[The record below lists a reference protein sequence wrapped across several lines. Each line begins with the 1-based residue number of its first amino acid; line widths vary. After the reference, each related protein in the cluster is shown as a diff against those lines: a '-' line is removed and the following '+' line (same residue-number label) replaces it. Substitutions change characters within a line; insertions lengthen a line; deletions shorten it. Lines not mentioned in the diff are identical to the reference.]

1 MSEPHKETV
10 SINVVLNVLPERSF
24 PSFYEE
30 IAFRNKEDRVGIEI
44 GHRSLYFFRDSRIV
58 SVSLIG
64 IINALDAGVST
75 AISKAEGRQ

>member
-30 IAFRNKEDRVGIEI
+30 IAFRNKEGVGIEI